1 MSGLRRGW
9 AVIAT
14 AVLALVVL
22 ASGAR
27 PWVRGQVSDPVLASS
42 SLTINGSDAAA
53 GAVAAALV
61 ALAGMLAA
69 VTGGRIVR
77 WIGAAAMTAGGV
89 LVTVL
94 AARVLMSPQ
103 DAVGRQAATRTGRT
117 GSIAATGE
125 VTWWVPTVLT
135 AGVGLTVLGVATLLA
150 VRGWGGLTSRYDAPT
165 ESADESARS
174 TAAESD
180 WDRLS
185 KGEDPT

>member
-1 MSGLRRGW
+1 MTGLRRGW
-9 AVIAT
+9 VVIAT

-27 PWVRGQVSDPVLASS
+27 PWVHGQVSDPVLSTSAV
-42 SLTINGSDAAA
+42 TVNGSDAAA

-77 WIGAAAMTAGGV
+77 WIGALAMIAGGV
-89 LVTVL
+89 LVTTL
-94 AARVLMSPQ
+94 AARVLIWPQ

-125 VTWWVPTVLT
+125 VTWWVPSVLT
-135 AGVGLTVLGVATLLA
+135 AGVALTILGIATVLA
-150 VRGWGGLTSRYDAPT
+150 VRSWSGLTSRYDAPT
-165 ESADESARS
+165 ETTQDSPRA